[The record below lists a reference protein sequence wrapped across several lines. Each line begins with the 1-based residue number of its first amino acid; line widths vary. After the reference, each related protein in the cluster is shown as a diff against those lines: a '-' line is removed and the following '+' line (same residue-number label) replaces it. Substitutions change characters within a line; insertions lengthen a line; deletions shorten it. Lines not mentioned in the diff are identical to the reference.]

1 MRFVYESIGVL
12 LMIESYSLRGIVGL
26 APFSHHRFGKM
37 WWMSMD
43 FASKSARLR
52 GSAVPQSAAPD
63 FICSAYIPL

>member
-12 LMIESYSLRGIVGL
+12 LMIESYSLRGIAGL

-43 FASKSARLR
+43 FASKSVRIR
-52 GSAVPQSAAPD
+52 RFGRAPVSGPG
-63 FICSAYIPL
+63 FHL